1 MLGRGRGNGWFNSWT
16 RTAFNC
22 SLTLEPENKNEMKE
36 LLSWSSQRLLMEK
49 GLEKGFVQGR
59 CSRPGCEILV
69 RRGEGCKGEGKGEQ
83 KEGRDER
90 EKAVSKACLGQGGF
104 FRHR

>member
-1 MLGRGRGNGWFNSWT
+1 MLGRGRGNGQFSSWT

-36 LLSWSSQRLLMEK
+36 LLSWSIQKLLM
-49 GLEKGFVQGR
+49 EKGFVQGR
-59 CSRPGCEILV
+59 RSRPGCEIMV
-69 RRGEGCKGEGKGEQ
+69 RKGEGYKGEGKGEQ

-90 EKAVSKACLGQGGF
+90 QKAVSKAYLGQGSF